1 MKKEKNSYFD
11 LDLSYGE
18 IYEDGLKVLLKSK
31 GKIEVKTER
40 GKWFETGNMAIEVS
54 CGGKKSGLSVT
65 KSDWWFHIFAING
78 KVQGMLCFPVGEL
91 KKICKGM
98 IKNGK
103 SRKVMGG
110 DGNKSEMLLL
120 PIKEVA
126 ASIGM
131 FF

>member
-1 MKKEKNSYFD
+1 MKRVKNSDFD
-11 LDLSYGE
+11 LDLAYGE
-18 IYEDGLKVLLKSK
+18 VYEEGLKVLLTSK
-31 GKIEVKTER
+31 GKVEVKTER
-40 GKWFETGNMAIEVS
+40 GKWYESGNMAIEIM

-65 KSDWWFHIFAING
+65 KSDWWFHIFVKDG
-78 KVQGMLCFPVGEL
+78 KVKGMLSFPVSEL
-91 KKICKGM
+91 KSICRGM
-98 IKNGK
+98 IRNGK

>member
-40 GKWFETGNMAIEVS
+40 DKWYETGNMAIEVS
-54 CGGKKSGLSVT
+54 CNGKKSGLSVT
-65 KSDWWFHIFAING
+65 KSDWWFHIFVLDD
-78 KVQGMLCFPVGEL
+78 KVKGMLCLPVGEL
-91 KKICKGM
+91 KNICNGM
-98 IKNGK
+98 IRNGK

-110 DGNKSEMLLL
+110 DGDRSEMLLL

-126 ASIGM
+126 ASIGI